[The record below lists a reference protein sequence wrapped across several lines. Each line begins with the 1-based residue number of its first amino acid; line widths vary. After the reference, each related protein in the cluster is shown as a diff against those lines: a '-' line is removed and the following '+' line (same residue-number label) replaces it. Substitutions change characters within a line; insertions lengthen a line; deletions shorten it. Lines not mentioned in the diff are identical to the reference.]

1 MAGHFTLEGA
11 NGDIALEILKEVT
24 DVLDKNGIEYWLEGG
39 TLLGVVRENRLLPWD
54 NDMDI
59 SIKEDYYDKFIEILP
74 QLNKLNRS
82 VRVRKFT
89 KDNEPFQKGVSRIV
103 KVRNKKMY
111 FFKGEVTLDIF
122 IKFKKDDEYFWQV
135 GKKKKS
141 VPSYFYDEL
150 IEYAFDGKQY
160 LIPKAYEAY
169 LTFRYGDWKI
179 PVKEWDTFN
188 DDKAVKGNI

>member
-1 MAGHFTLEGA
+1 MAGDFTLEGA

-24 DVLDKNGIEYWLEGG
+24 DVLDENSIEYWLEGG

-89 KDNEPFQKGVSRIV
+89 KDNEPFKKGISRIV

-111 FFKGEVTLDIF
+111 FFRGEVTLDIF

-135 GKKKKS
+135 GEKKKS

-179 PVKEWDTFN
+179 PVKEWDTFK
-188 DDKAVKGNI
+188 DDKAVKGDI